1 MKSYCGFYIYLTF
14 SDIGNFSYN
23 LGHISVF
30 LLRNSYI
37 DNFLNLLLL
46 LLIVVVLLLRCL
58 QSYIFWILISS
69 EINNLQIFSFTLKV
83 VFFIS
88 LLFPFVFFLL
98 LCLMGVHYGFY
109 KSSYNVSSISYLNS
123 HFLIV
128 SLSL

>member
-58 QSYIFWILISS
+58 QSYM
-69 EINNLQIFSFTLKV
+69 
-83 VFFIS
+83 
-88 LLFPFVFFLL
+88 LFPFVFFFIVVLDGCAL
-98 LCLMGVHYGFY
+98 WFLQKFLQCVKYIIPEFTL
-109 KSSYNVSSISYLNS
+109 SYCFPFFVEDFQLDLVPFTCSYFN
-123 HFLIV
+123 FL
-128 SLSL
+128 